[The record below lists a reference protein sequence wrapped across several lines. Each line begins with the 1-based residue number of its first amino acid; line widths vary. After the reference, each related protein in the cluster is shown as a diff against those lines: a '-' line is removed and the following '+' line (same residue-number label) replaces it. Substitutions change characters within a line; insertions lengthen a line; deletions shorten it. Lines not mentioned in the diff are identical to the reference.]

1 MLEILVTFF
10 ILIVLMLSPFWMYYR
25 MTVSKE
31 TRSHLN
37 ALLLHD
43 IIKITLKA
51 LGRFIAAVFHVIA
64 KIFALAIAG
73 LKRILP

>member
-10 ILIVLMLSPFWMYYR
+10 ILIVLMLSPLWMYYR

-51 LGRFIAAVFHVIA
+51 LGSFIAAVLRLIA
-64 KIFALAIAG
+64 KTFALAISG
-73 LKRILP
+73 IKRLLP

>member
-10 ILIVLMLSPFWMYYR
+10 ILIVFMLSPLWMYYR

-51 LGRFIAAVFHVIA
+51 LGSFIAAVLRLIA
-64 KIFALAIAG
+64 KTFALAISG
-73 LKRILP
+73 IKRLLP